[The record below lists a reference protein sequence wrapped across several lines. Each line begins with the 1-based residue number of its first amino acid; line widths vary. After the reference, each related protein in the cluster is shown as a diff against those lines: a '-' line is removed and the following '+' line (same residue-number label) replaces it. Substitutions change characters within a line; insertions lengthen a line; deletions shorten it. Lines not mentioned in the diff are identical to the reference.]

1 MGKCDSC
8 KNKGTAW
15 CRGCEHRYPG
25 LDQFDFY
32 QRAKLE
38 DSSNTKSEEAM

>member
-1 MGKCDSC
+1 MDNCDSC

-15 CRGCEHRYPG
+15 CLGCEHRYPR